1 MKSSSFMKPPK
12 DDVTYKIGDRVEVN
26 CDHEDKDG
34 NRIREW
40 LRGTIVQVDNKLIAV
55 QFKQNVYLTDGWM
68 VPDHILWFQFDSV
81 NVRPYQSKRKK
92 TNPIDEIDLDN
103 LNLF

>member
-1 MKSSSFMKPPK
+1 MRSSSFMRPPE
-12 DDVTYKIGDRVEVN
+12 DETSYKVGDRVEVY
-26 CDHEDKDG
+26 CDHEDREG

-40 LRGTIVQVDNKLIAV
+40 LRGTVVQTDDKLLAV

-68 VPDHILWFQFDSV
+68 VPDHILWFPFDST
-81 NVRPYQSKRKK
+81 NVRMYESKRKK
-92 TNPIDEIDLDN
+92 PNPLDEIDLGS

>member
-1 MKSSSFMKPPK
+1 MKSTSFMRPPK
-12 DDVTYKIGDRVEVN
+12 EEATYKIGDRVEVN
-26 CDHEDKDG
+26 CDHEDKEG

-40 LRGTIVQVDNKLIAV
+40 LRGTVVQIDNKLVAV

-68 VPDHILWFQFDSV
+68 VPDHILWFPFDSA
-81 NVRPYQSKRKK
+81 NVRPYESKRKK
-92 TNPIDEIDLDN
+92 SNPIDEIDLDS

>member
-1 MKSSSFMKPPK
+1 MRNLSFMKPPK
-12 DDVTYKIGDRVEVN
+12 EESTYKIGDRVEAMA
-26 CDHEDKDG
+26 DHEDKFGQRVRD
-34 NRIREW
+34 W
-40 LRGTIVQVDNKLIAV
+40 LRGTVVQLDNKLIAV

-68 VPDHILWFQFDSV
+68 VPDHILWFPFDSE
-81 NVRPYQSKRKK
+81 NLRPYESKRKK

>member
-1 MKSSSFMKPPK
+1 MRPPE
-12 DDVTYKIGDRVEVN
+12 DETSYKVGDRVEVY
-26 CDHEDKDG
+26 CDHEDREG

-40 LRGTIVQVDNKLIAV
+40 LRGTVVQTDDKLLAV

-68 VPDHILWFQFDSV
+68 VPDHILWFPFDST
-81 NVRPYQSKRKK
+81 NVRMYESKRKK
-92 TNPIDEIDLDN
+92 PNPLDEIDLDS